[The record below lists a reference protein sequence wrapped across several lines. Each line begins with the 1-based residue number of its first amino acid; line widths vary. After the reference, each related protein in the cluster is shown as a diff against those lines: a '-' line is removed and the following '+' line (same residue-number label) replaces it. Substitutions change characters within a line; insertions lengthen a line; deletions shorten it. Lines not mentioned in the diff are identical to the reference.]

1 MQLSRTQV
9 KPIRGVFDAV
19 TKSWTRLLSIKKGTF
34 YRFSRMWHAYLSAAA
49 FIVLIFFSFSGILLN
64 HPEWLNSG
72 KVATPAPVTVNLSLK
87 TLEETLAGDL
97 PGPALAR
104 IIEDEARV
112 IGAFKAADISK
123 FDVTLRYTGVKGDTL
138 VFIDRETGLAEIEVE
153 PASLASII
161 HNLHRGKEAGAVW
174 KAIIDIS
181 AVIILAMSLVGFV
194 LFLSLRLRLATSMKV
209 IAGSVVGLGL
219 IIWLLTP

>member
-1 MQLSRTQV
+1 MHLSRTQA
-9 KPIRGVFDAV
+9 KPLRGAFDAV
-19 TKSWTRLLSIKKGTF
+19 TKSWSSLLNIKKGTF

-64 HPEWLNSG
+64 HPEWFNSV
-72 KVATPAPVTVNLSLK
+72 KATTPAMVTVNLSPE

-97 PGPALAR
+97 PGPALAS
-104 IIEDEARV
+104 IIENKARV
-112 IGAFKAADISK
+112 IGAFKAADISN

-153 PASLASII
+153 PASLTSII

-181 AVIILAMSLVGFV
+181 AIIILAMSLVGFV

-219 IIWLLTP
+219 IIWLLIP

>member
-1 MQLSRTQV
+1 MQLSRAQV
-9 KPIRGVFDAV
+9 KPLRGVFDTVA
-19 TKSWTRLLSIKKGTF
+19 KSWNSLTSIKKGTF

-64 HPEWLNSG
+64 HPEWFNSG
-72 KVATPAPVTVNLSLK
+72 KTETAAPVTVNLSLE
-87 TLEETLAGDL
+87 TLEDTLAADL

-112 IGAFKAADISK
+112 IGAFKAADISN

-153 PASLASII
+153 PASLTSII

-181 AVIILAMSLVGFV
+181 AIIILAMSLVGFV

>member
-1 MQLSRTQV
+1 MYKRQ
-9 KPIRGVFDAV
+9 
-19 TKSWTRLLSIKKGTF
+19 
-34 YRFSRMWHAYLSAAA
+34 
-49 FIVLIFFSFSGILLN
+49 
-64 HPEWLNSG
+64 
-72 KVATPAPVTVNLSLK
+72 
-87 TLEETLAGDL
+87 
-97 PGPALAR
+97 
-104 IIEDEARV
+104 EDEARV

-153 PASLASII
+153 PASLTSII

-181 AVIILAMSLVGFV
+181 AIIILAMSLVGFV

-209 IAGSVVGLGL
+209 IASSVVGLGL